1 MEDLGG
7 ITGEEVPR
15 GLLGALDAYTR
26 PTRNFLWKY
35 RGRVALGAAAVVA
48 VGAYVVLR
56 ARPPLTALS
65 VADVEESEDE
75 DDWTGM
81 RRRHRSAMPLSA
93 PGSKTLERSRMLL
106 RVRKQYDTAA
116 MQFLRTL
123 KARIDECVDVKHT
136 ILQIRALRAGPAN
149 GLEDTAEA
157 EARLWE
163 DIKVSSFT
171 YLFVTAYTEI
181 ATCLALRIQLH
192 ILARSAKVLS
202 ADAGAASA
210 AAAAAEMA
218 SSSSSSMDAAAGRGG
233 RIRPLPPRP
242 PAGPLLDPL
251 TPTPDLALLDNDMFK
266 VLIPGTYKQLFGAGV
281 LTLTDAVRRRVEAD
295 LHKWTVKKLM
305 DYSELAQMITGL
317 RRGFEQDLRALVSM
331 ILLRECL
338 VRLSSASSLFLPL
351 TPPPPPVILSR
362 TRHTRSARSLHIPRA
377 DAISAGRRGRT
388 EPPVADLGRPRLAQ
402 VRDRLLRGLRLGLP
416 PRARGAAPQRLL
428 ARELVGQ
435 QLAAPHEPAAGQRA
449 SANQGHRR
457 AHAARQ
463 ARPHAAGGQGHH
475 RGHCA
480 GHALCAAV

>member
-1 MEDLGG
+1 MADLGG

-15 GLLGALDAYTR
+15 GILGALDAYTR

-48 VGAYVVLR
+48 VGAFVILR
-56 ARPPLTALS
+56 SRPPLTALS
-65 VADVEESEDE
+65 VADVEESDDE
-75 DDWTGM
+75 DDWTGT
-81 RRRHRSAMPLSA
+81 RRRHRSALSLSA
-93 PGSKTLERSRMLL
+93 PGSKTLERTRMLL

-136 ILQIRALRAGPAN
+136 ILQIRALRAGPAT
-149 GLEDTAEA
+149 GLEDKAEA

-192 ILARSAKVLS
+192 ILARSAKGLS
-202 ADAGAASA
+202 AEAGAASA
-210 AAAAAEMA
+210 AAAAEMA
-218 SSSSSSMDAAAGRGG
+218 AAASASSSSSSSMDAAAAGRAG

-242 PAGPLLDPL
+242 PAGPLFDGLP
-251 TPTPDLALLDNDMFK
+251 PTPDLALLDNDMFK

-281 LTLTDAVRRRVEAD
+281 LALTDAVRRRVEAD
-295 LHKWTVKKLM
+295 LHTWTVKKLM

-338 VRLSSASSLFLPL
+338 L
-351 TPPPPPVILSR
+351 
-362 TRHTRSARSLHIPRA
+362 
-377 DAISAGRRGRT
+377 
-388 EPPVADLGRPRLAQ
+388 
-402 VRDRLLRGLRLGLP
+402 
-416 PRARGAAPQRLL
+416 
-428 ARELVGQ
+428 
-435 QLAAPHEPAAGQRA
+435 
-449 SANQGHRR
+449 
-457 AHAARQ
+457 
-463 ARPHAAGGQGHH
+463 
-475 RGHCA
+475 
-480 GHALCAAV
+480 